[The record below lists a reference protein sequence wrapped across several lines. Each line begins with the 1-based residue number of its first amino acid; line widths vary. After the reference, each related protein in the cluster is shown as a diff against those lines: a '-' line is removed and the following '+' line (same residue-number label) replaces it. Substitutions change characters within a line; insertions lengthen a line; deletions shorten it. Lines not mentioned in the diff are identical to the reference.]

1 MTSIRLPYVQ
11 EYRDRHGKVRRYFR
25 RPGFKR
31 VALPGTP
38 GSPQFMAAY
47 EAALSAERLPI
58 GRKHKDGTIGDLVVS
73 FYRSAYF
80 ENLKPRSQR
89 VYRLVLDKFAQ
100 EDGHRLVRDMPRRV
114 AMNIIEEIGATRPG
128 MANLTLKAMRR
139 LFAYAIKKEM
149 RDDNP
154 FVGIES
160 YKLGTHHTW
169 TDAEIAAYE
178 AVWPI
183 ETRERLAFDL
193 LLYTG
198 QRVGDVAAMRRSDIR
213 NGAIH
218 LTPEKTGDDLVV
230 PQVIPL
236 HPKSAAFN
244 EGVPRKGADSHRAG
258 ERPSDQWGGAVLNY
272 RARGKDSRSS
282 RQVRPTRAPKGS
294 YAAPRRAWSNHQGDR
309 VGIRP
314 QDAQGGRALH
324 RWQQIRR
331 DWRVPQWREKNKM
344 ARTTV

>member
-1 MTSIRLPYVQ
+1 MVTAWCVTCR
-11 EYRDRHGKVRRYFR
+11 
-25 RPGFKR
+25 
-31 VALPGTP
+31 A
-38 GSPQFMAAY
+38 
-47 EAALSAERLPI
+47 
-58 GRKHKDGTIGDLVVS
+58 
-73 FYRSAYF
+73 
-80 ENLKPRSQR
+80 
-89 VYRLVLDKFAQ
+89 
-100 EDGHRLVRDMPRRV
+100 RV

-139 LFAYAIKKEM
+139 LFAYALKKEM

-236 HPKSAAFN
+236 HPNLLRSMKACPAKGLTLIGQANGRPISGAGLSSIIERAARKA
-244 EGVPRKGADSHRAG
+244 GLPDKCVPHGLRKARMRRLAERGATTKEIASVSGHKTLKEVERYTMAADQARLARA
-258 ERPSDQWGGAVLNY
+258 A
-272 RARGKDSRSS
+272 
-282 RQVRPTRAPKGS
+282 
-294 YAAPRRAWSNHQGDR
+294 
-309 VGIRP
+309 
-314 QDAQGGRALH
+314 
-324 RWQQIRR
+324 
-331 DWRVPQWREKNKM
+331 M
-344 ARTTV
+344 AREEQNGTDDCLT